1 MPALQRLCGVMA
13 AVMLLTPVTAF
24 GQKKGSDARASQSAA
39 LAQELTQLLE
49 ARQLTNVAAPNGDT
63 YVGAYYIPGRQL
75 LVVSGKLP
83 GDQWTQRI
91 KYHLAAK
98 NYGDAY
104 TELNGATTQ
113 DTRVLISDLG
123 ADGLR
128 FDREKDQPFDYVD
141 LAGKSVQF
149 DGEWGRGRGI
159 TKDEYAE
166 TWEQTDE
173 RYTRMLEALIATLKK
188 SS

>member
-1 MPALQRLCGVMA
+1 MAVVVFLAPAA
-13 AVMLLTPVTAF
+13 AF
-24 GQKKGSDARASQSAA
+24 GQKKGSDERNSQSAA
-39 LAQELTQLLE
+39 LVQELKQLLE
-49 ARQLTNVAAPNGDT
+49 AKQLTNVAAPNGDT

-83 GDQWTQRI
+83 GEEWTQRI
-91 KYHLAAK
+91 RYHLAAK
-98 NYGDAY
+98 NYSDAY

-113 DTRVLISDLG
+113 DSRVLISDLG

-149 DGEWGRGRGI
+149 DGQWGRDRGI

-166 TWEQTDE
+166 TWQQTDE